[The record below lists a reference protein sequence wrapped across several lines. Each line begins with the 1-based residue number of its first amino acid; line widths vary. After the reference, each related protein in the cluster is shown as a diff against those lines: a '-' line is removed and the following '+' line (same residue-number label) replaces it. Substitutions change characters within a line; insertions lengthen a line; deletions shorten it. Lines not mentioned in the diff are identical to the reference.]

1 MASTWKTSEIENETG
16 VCRKLDLRYCDF
28 GTTKFCKK
36 LTQWSR
42 LSGQLYRTRLLYPI
56 PTPTLPLKGREIARM
71 EALITQEHPFDNAGI

>member
-28 GTTKFCKK
+28 GTTKFYKK

-56 PTPTLPLKGREIARM
+56 PTPTLPLKGREIAQM
-71 EALITQEHPFDNAGI
+71 EALITQEQPFDNAGI